1 MQTNNESLV
10 TPFFKHVAQLDPHA
24 SKREGRPIYSD
35 MEVCEVRIAGDRNF
49 KPEFPAH
56 SMWNR
61 VDGEDI
67 TYAMRWPDQYAR
79 FKENS
84 EQVATGTPL
93 SELPFLSEAKRQEL
107 RGLKVYTAEALAA
120 IEGKNLSALGLSG
133 REWKTQ
139 AAAYLSR
146 ASGSAET
153 VRLAGEVELL
163 KARIA
168 EMSGVVAG
176 PETAAEVATDSD
188 ADRKAALKDQIEAMG
203 HPRPRG
209 NPSVETLERMLVE

>member
-10 TPFFKHVAQLDPHA
+10 TPFFKNVAQIDPHA
-24 SKREGRPIYSD
+24 TKREGRPIYSD

-79 FKENS
+79 FKANS
-84 EQVATGTPL
+84 EQVASGTPL
-93 SELPFLSEAKRQEL
+93 SELTFLTEAKRQEL

-120 IEGKNLSALGLSG
+120 IEGKNLAALGGEG

-139 AAAYLSR
+139 ATAYLSR

-168 EMSGVVAG
+168 EMTGAD
-176 PETAAEVATDSD
+176 PAD
-188 ADRKAALKDQIEAMG
+188 ADTEADEKARLKSEIEAKG
-203 HPRPRG
+203 QPRPRG
-209 NPSVETLERMLVE
+209 NPSVETLKRMLEEA

>member
-120 IEGKNLSALGLSG
+120 IEGKNLSALGGEG

-168 EMSGVVAG
+168 EMSSGAVDTVASA
-176 PETAAEVATDSD
+176 PDSD

>member
-10 TPFFKHVAQLDPHA
+10 TPFFKNVAQIDPHA
-24 SKREGRPIYSD
+24 TKREGRPIYSD

-67 TYAMRWPDQYAR
+67 SYAMRWPEQYAR
-79 FKENS
+79 FKANS
-84 EQVATGTPL
+84 EQVASGTPL
-93 SELPFLSEAKRQEL
+93 SELTFLTEAKRQEL

-120 IEGKNLSALGLSG
+120 IEGKNLSALGGEG

-139 AAAYLSR
+139 ATAYLAR
-146 ASGSAET
+146 AGGSAET
-153 VRLAGEVELL
+153 VRLAGEVEML

-168 EMSGVVAG
+168 EMSGG
-176 PETAAEVATDSD
+176 DTFDAE
-188 ADRKAALKDQIEAMG
+188 ADEKGRLKSEIEAKG
-203 HPRPRG
+203 QPRPRG
-209 NPSVETLERMLVE
+209 NPSIETLKRMLEEA